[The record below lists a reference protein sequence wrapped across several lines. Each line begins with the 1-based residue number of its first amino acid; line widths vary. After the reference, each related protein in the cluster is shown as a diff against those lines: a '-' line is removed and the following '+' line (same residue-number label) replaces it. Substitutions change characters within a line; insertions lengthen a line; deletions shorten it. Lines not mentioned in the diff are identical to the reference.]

1 MTTSATESPEACALQ
16 LRKLLKMG
24 PQEGDH
30 GAADLAATIVTQL
43 TARVPFGAQEE
54 IDAKKL
60 IADLRGF
67 FLSPRPFSH
76 ETIVQVRDHLSRRIK
91 LLHQAVVQY
100 G

>member
-16 LRKLLKMG
+16 LRRLLKMG
-24 PQEGDH
+24 PREGDH
-30 GAADLAATIVTQL
+30 GTADLAATIVTQL